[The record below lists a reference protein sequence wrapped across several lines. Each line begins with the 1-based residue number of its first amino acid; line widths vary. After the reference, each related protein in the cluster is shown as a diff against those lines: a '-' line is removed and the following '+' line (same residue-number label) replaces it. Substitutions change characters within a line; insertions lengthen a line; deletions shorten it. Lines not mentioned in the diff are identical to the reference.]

1 MQLTIDQQYAILS
14 DMANRAIAEKV
25 PPEQVEAKLKE
36 LHARIQN
43 GEDLFA
49 PVFNRAREIGAS
61 LKTFNQSNAPNY
73 EESLIRGDT
82 ESNPNRW
89 TPEYERGASAVRMS
103 PNDMY
108 RQQLGQPKEQGFLES
123 FSNAGLNALSTAGRT
138 LIGAGEG
145 LATVSDPIRVANL
158 LAGTTDPRTEEAFK
172 TIDAARRAESS
183 RNATGG
189 GGIAGSVLGGIGT
202 LGLGALSSG
211 QDVIAEGGTL
221 PQALGAQATDL
232 AQLELGLLTGKLL
245 PNASVAQRVLAQGA
259 VGAGV
264 GIGGRALRNEFVPE
278 ALRQDALDPVNIALD
293 FGGSAGGG
301 IVPDRPRTSVT
312 PRTGDSAVD
321 AGISATESLLNDSP
335 RTKPPERID
344 FGTVDPTKGFTQEFP
359 AGKFDVSKNP
369 REEIDAS
376 DFINEP
382 SRAAAAQRKQS
393 QIEQA
398 YEQLRRERLATVERA
413 YAQRDVSDAALG
425 QELPGINPVDPVRG
439 ASSQQVPRGTNLNL
453 DQLSVLRD
461 QLKQRQTPVAAVEV
475 PQAPSA
481 PQQFSTEFQPDP
493 RNALTPASTEI
504 TPLERP
510 VPDVSYL
517 NQAKRKISPSPD
529 WKFNPTKPLAEQVP
543 PETMAQVN
551 EMTETQLADRIKSI
565 ENAKPFNGSSPTPIR
580 LAGQL
585 SNQMEQAFT
594 KNATP
599 RVIADLYDSGELRTG
614 DVFGALLDDA
624 EGLYKGQDQFK
635 ALMSHINSLG
645 ERLGGLDTK
654 IVRFDPTDA
663 YHAASY
669 DDVRMSNELEGKTPG
684 GWFDPQRNVIYSNT
698 KVPNLQILIHEA
710 THAVTNR
717 VLDMGEMGKL
727 QGPARQAFDEFQA
740 LFDTLKP
747 KLLEDAQGLD
757 SKKYGLSNV
766 HEYMS
771 EFYSNPTFRE
781 HLKSLKITPEYA
793 STLGLGRLAVAKVK
807 NMYQATVQFVRN
819 ALGLPERA
827 ESALDL
833 LFAAQQRFTDS
844 VDSSTARIS
853 RDLNDKVDY
862 NAPIRAPQRAG
873 LLPERASNLVRDV
886 AQIATVGVGRFPI
899 VRQAGERAKGSKA
912 AGVERATVLGNQ
924 YEKASGKLNEA
935 QQKDVLANIDV
946 AIKNSSKPEGLQAL
960 QAIEKTSP
968 EIGQIVRYFAD
979 QRHTEAVNY
988 AKNILADPNATSR
1001 TKAIAATV
1009 LDRADSYLY
1018 RAYAQNF
1025 IKDYGLNKLKL
1036 AQRAMDKQAK
1046 GQTLFNREKEALEQ
1060 TNTAKVYL
1068 KENFLPDDLN
1078 SLKPDQ
1084 LEDLYKFYTNRNIQE
1099 VAPLESFG
1107 DTNPKELRKEFLKN
1121 EIRTAMGKIGNA
1133 DEMVDQLMQAAAG
1146 VTKNP
1151 ATARY
1156 FKNMREGTDV
1166 KSVLDDVPPE
1176 LRKFWGEVENPI
1188 ARMMTTIM
1196 NQSSINAQMNALL
1209 ALRKEGLGTMF
1220 KEGPGHKGYDVVLE
1234 GEKMGPLQGL
1244 RTTSLGAAAVNST
1257 VQSGNF
1263 LGSWAQNFMGDPT
1276 GQGALAK
1283 FGANAAGTVKAVT
1296 TTRKYMSVIGNLVGR
1311 SIING
1316 IGSGMQAVSNGNV
1329 NPAHLLGGMRDMRG
1343 LIGLSGKTEVNPQ
1356 TQKYLRNGI
1365 AEASNLEDTFSLDS
1379 RKVLLDLIDQDAF
1392 MKPDT
1397 IPQIIQDWTK
1407 RLGRKGRSATRLAS
1421 EVYAGMDLWSKL
1433 ANFRNEEAFW
1443 TQYNKKYG
1451 GISDVEK
1458 FVADRINNTNITPSR
1473 ASPAA
1478 KLSDA
1483 VGASTFLPYSTE
1495 VMRTSYNNLEYGFKD
1510 LSSGLKLQR
1519 PELAIHGLKRIAGTG
1534 VAIGLG
1540 TQILASVL
1548 KGGAGLL
1555 GMTATMLE
1563 DDSER
1568 KKYLSSQ
1575 DLTSGG
1581 TPLVIKDSEGKE
1593 YTLDAGMANPY
1604 DPAARP
1610 MLKLVDALS
1619 TQDEKQ
1625 RDAKFKE
1632 AQRAFFGMLSQNG
1645 AWGMISK
1652 AVSGDPPSLAKSNP
1666 AHYQRRLEYAVNTLG
1681 LTKQQAD
1688 RAMNIGAIG
1697 EPKANLEFQRGLDE
1711 QSDTNVRATIG
1722 SGVGLRPLDPVRDLK
1737 NYGGQRFVSELNAA
1751 RKDYT
1756 DLLKVDF
1763 DVKPE
1768 RVEDEFREAIKDVAE
1783 PYTRLRLAVLA
1794 AKEQG
1799 KTIPEIVTAL
1809 KLGRTPNKS
1818 IAAVLNGDDPP
1829 ITLIASDLTQD
1840 IRADLMKD
1848 STPEV
1853 VARARKNLGLLT
1865 KLLEKYQGVTAS
1877 QLVNMENN

>member
-1 MQLTIDQQYAILS
+1 VQLTADQQYTLLTE
-14 DMANRAIAEKV
+14 MATKAAAAGV
-25 PPEQVEAKLKE
+25 PPAEIEAKLNQFRD
-36 LHARIQN
+36 RIQN
-43 GEDLFA
+43 GEDVFA
-49 PVFNRAREIGAS
+49 PVFERAREISTARKS
-61 LKTFNQSNAPNY
+61 FNQPTP
-73 EESLIRGDT
+73 E
-82 ESNPNRW
+82 W
-89 TPEYERGASAVRMS
+89 TPSLQQQMNSVRMS
-103 PNDMY
+103 PNEMY
-108 RQQLGQPKEQGFLES
+108 REGFNRPEQPKEQGFLES

-158 LAGTTDPRTEEAFK
+158 LAGNTDPRTEEAFK
-172 TIDAARRAESS
+172 TIDAARRAES
-183 RNATGG
+183 RRTATGG

-293 FGGSAGGG
+293 FGGSAVGG
-301 IVPDRPRTSVT
+301 IVPDRPRTSIT

-369 REEIDAS
+369 REELDAS

-382 SRAAAAQRKQS
+382 SRVAAAQRKQS

-439 ASSQQVPRGTNLNL
+439 ASEQSVPRGTPLGL

-461 QLKQRQTPVAAVEV
+461 QLRQQNEV
-475 PQAPSA
+475 PTSTDVPSA
-481 PQQFSTEFQPDP
+481 TSPGPQPFSTEFQPDP
-493 RNALTPASTEI
+493 RNTLTPASTEI

-529 WKFNPTKPLAEQVP
+529 WKFNPMKPLAEQVP

-585 SNQMEQAFT
+585 SNQMEQAFN

-614 DVFGALLDDA
+614 DVFGALLDDS

-645 ERLGGLDTK
+645 DRLGGLDTP
-654 IVRFDPTDA
+654 IVRYDPSDA
-663 YHAASY
+663 SHASSYEAASRSS
-669 DDVRMSNELEGKTPG
+669 VLEGKEVG
-684 GWFDPQRNVIYSNT
+684 GWYDPATNVIYSNT
-698 KVPNLQILIHEA
+698 ARPNIPLLIHEA

-727 QGPARQAFDEFQA
+727 QGPARQAFDEFHA
-740 LFDTLKP
+740 LFDTLQP
-747 KLLEDAQGLD
+747 KLLEDAKGLD
-757 SKKYGLSNV
+757 SKKYGLSNI

-844 VDSSTARIS
+844 IDEGTARTS
-853 RDLNDKVDY
+853 RELNSKGTQSPV
-862 NAPIRAPQRAG
+862 RAG
-873 LLPERASNLVRDV
+873 LLPARASNLIRDAAQV
-886 AQIATVGVGRFPI
+886 AAVGVGRFPI
-899 VRQAGERAKGSKA
+899 VRQAAERAKGSKA

-924 YEKASGKLNEA
+924 FEKASGKLNEA

-1060 TNTAKVYL
+1060 TNAAKVYL
-1068 KENFLPDDLN
+1068 KEKFLPDDLN
-1078 SLKPDQ
+1078 SLKTDQ

-1107 DTNPKELRKEFLKN
+1107 DTNPKELRKEFLKS
-1121 EIRTAMGKIGNA
+1121 EIRNAMGKIGNA

-1244 RTTSLGAAAVNST
+1244 RTTPLGAAAVNST

-1329 NPAHLLGGMRDMRG
+1329 NPAHLLGGMRDMAG
-1343 LIGLSGKTEVNPQ
+1343 LINLSGKTEVNPQ

-1397 IPQIIQDWTK
+1397 LPQKIQAAVTAT
-1407 RLGRKGRSATRLAS
+1407 GRKGRSALRLAS

-1443 TQYNKKYG
+1443 TEYNKKYG

-1473 ASPAA
+1473 ASPVA
-1478 KLSDA
+1478 KLSDS

-1510 LSSGLKLQR
+1510 LYEGLKLQR

-1575 DLTSGG
+1575 DFTSGG

-1610 MLKLVDALS
+1610 MLKLMDALS

-1763 DVKPE
+1763 DVKPG

-1853 VARARKNLGLLT
+1853 EARARKNLGLLT